1 MIQVFGKTYEN
12 KFSSEVT
19 YYVSI
24 QNHGIKPYV
33 ETIHESITDYTHYFS
48 KYTLFLSFHPKNTDK
63 IEVEVLRYAPK
74 VLTKIKNKRKLA
86 ILSKFIFYIIVQNN
100 DAKITKAI
108 SRVIYHNNGQ
118 EINLSPKA
126 FLVSYYRLVPI
137 FEQIIQ
143 ESKTV

>member
-1 MIQVFGKTYEN
+1 MIQVFDKKYEN

-24 QNHGIKPYV
+24 QSYGIKPYV

-74 VLTKIKNKRKLA
+74 VLTQIKNKRKLA

-100 DAKITKAI
+100 NVPITKAV

-118 EINLSPKA
+118 EINLSAKA

-137 FEQIIQ
+137 FSQIIQ
-143 ESKTV
+143 ETKSI